1 MDQKTTL
8 VDVIKLIYKRR
19 KQIIIA
25 TIAVSLLTAIIML
38 LMPNYFKATS
48 TFYAASPDLSKPDPI
63 GNSIDKKKYYGDK
76 KDIDRILTIA
86 NSNNIKDYLIDEFDL
101 FNHYEI
107 DSTQKF
113 SKFKIRKKLDKLFQ
127 VQKNEKDAI
136 VLSIEDKDK
145 ILAANMANSAREKIK
160 SEVHNLIKRTQKT
173 QIDSY
178 NEKINN
184 KNSELNKLLDSIRSL
199 KNKYSIYDIETQGEG
214 LGLQV
219 TKTKSN
225 LTFQKSKLKEVLK
238 DKFAKRDSISLL
250 KANIAGN
257 IAKLK
262 VLDSIAQVF
271 NKGSLDIALLANQK
285 RQFTNQLS
293 LDKEKLNQL
302 NAVYNSDFTVLHI
315 VEKAEV
321 PLRKFRPK
329 RSLYVLGAFLLT
341 LFFSVMIVLI
351 LEEGKKVNWFKD

>member
-25 TIAVSLLTAIIML
+25 TIAVSLLTAIVML

-48 TFYAASPDLSKPDPI
+48 MFYAASPDLSKPDPI
-63 GNSIDKKKYYGDK
+63 GNSIDEKKYYGDK
-76 KDIDRILTIA
+76 NDIDRILTIA
-86 NSNNIKDYLIDEFDL
+86 NSNNIKDYLIEEFDL

-107 DSTQKF
+107 DSTDEF
-113 SKFKIRKKLDKLFQ
+113 SRFKLRKKLDKLFQ
-127 VQKNEKDAI
+127 VKKNEKDA
-136 VLSIEDKDK
+136 VELSVEDKDK
-145 ILAANMANSAREKIK
+145 TIAANMANSARVKIK
-160 SEVHNLIKRTQKT
+160 TEVHNLIKRTQKT

-178 NEKINN
+178 NEKI
-184 KNSELNKLLDSIRSL
+184 KSKSTELNKLLDSIESL
-199 KNKYSIYDIETQGEG
+199 KNRYSIYDIETQGEG

-219 TKTKSN
+219 TTTKSN

-238 DKFAKRDSISLL
+238 DRYAKRDSISQL

-257 IAKLK
+257 QSKLL
-262 VLDSIAQVF
+262 VLDSMAQVF
-271 NKGSLDIALLANQK
+271 NKGSLTISLLATQK
-285 RQFTNQLS
+285 RQFSNQLS

-302 NAVYNSDFTVLHI
+302 NAIYNSDFTVLHI
-315 VEKAEV
+315 IEKAEV

-329 RSLYVLGAFLLT
+329 RSLYVIGAFLLT
-341 LFFSVMIVLI
+341 LFFSIMIVLI

>member
-25 TIAVSLLTAIIML
+25 TIAVSLLTAIVML

-63 GNSIDKKKYYGDK
+63 GNSLDEKKYYGDK
-76 KDIDRILTIA
+76 NDIDRMLTIG

-107 DSTQKF
+107 DSTEKF
-113 SKFKIRKKLDKLFQ
+113 SKFKLRKKLDKLFK
-127 VQKNEKDAI
+127 VKKNEKDAI
-136 VLSIEDKDK
+136 ELTVEDKDK
-145 ILAANMANSAREKIK
+145 IIAANMANSAREKIK
-160 SEVHNLIKRTQKT
+160 TEVHNLIKRTQKT
-173 QIDSY
+173 QIDGY
-178 NEKINN
+178 NKKITS
-184 KNSELNKLLDSIRSL
+184 KTTELNKLLDSIGSL

-214 LGLQV
+214 LGQQV
-219 TKTKSN
+219 TQTKSN
-225 LTFQKSKLKEVLK
+225 LSFQKSKLKEVLK
-238 DKFAKRDSISLL
+238 DRFAKRDSINQL

-257 IAKLK
+257 KSKLK
-262 VLDSIAQVF
+262 VLDSIAKVF
-271 NKGSLDIALLANQK
+271 NKGSLTIALLATQK
-285 RQFTNQLS
+285 RQFSNQLS

-302 NAVYNSDFTVLHI
+302 NSIYNSDFTVLHI

-329 RSLYVLGAFLLT
+329 RSIYVIGAFLLT